1 MLQTNNVTYIN
12 QIHPDFKDVSTF
24 ILTNTGSEI
33 PTEGSKIEVNTQNN
47 LKTYKITTKTNS
59 VTKNVIVTSDTTT
72 KTQFLVDYQEN
83 IHAPVIEGQPF
94 VAATTSLEQ
103 KEGYLQWIRTI
114 DDKRIEAESVINVVN
129 VQKITKALYTEVVI
143 EVESKTGEN
152 IFIRTIKFPE

>member
-24 ILTNTGSEI
+24 ILANTGSEI

-83 IHAPVIEGQPF
+83 IHAPVMEGQPF
-94 VAATTSLEQ
+94 VAVPTSL
-103 KEGYLQWIRTI
+103 
-114 DDKRIEAESVINVVN
+114 
-129 VQKITKALYTEVVI
+129 
-143 EVESKTGEN
+143 
-152 IFIRTIKFPE
+152 